1 MLIPT
6 STRNFIR
13 LQQEETSSR
22 QTGSRMAERILNEDG
37 GSSKPD
43 SQLSRYSRTF
53 IPFAGPTVTDEAPL
67 SVVVRTCSIV
77 ASSTVVDS
85 LIPTQYG
92 IPSPDSLE
100 KQAFPANG
108 SHSITRSS
116 SSAVTEMDANATATR
131 EDIETVT
138 PSAYPTMNSAKF
150 RRDLPAPPSWFVGL
164 LAGALSFGLVCAVV
178 LYLVNF
184 PAKDLNL
191 LSKRLMVQRKRYDGY
206 NALQQENEDAHPT
219 PSRGG
224 STQAAPH
231 FGRSTAVE
239 NGGSGGK
246 RRKNLSIDTSA
257 QYHGLGIAVPADDL
271 RGGPKLLSK
280 RGPYDEEALRTRGRS
295 PTLKTWE
302 AVTAPLPA
310 LSRFGYELS
319 ELLTPGPLTSITSDT
334 HYEMRDIEQGSSSSS
349 YHSEDSRDVHL
360 PQISARDTQCAPT
373 TGKETGGFLEKV
385 GNGVD
390 YMAEKVARLMHDEVE
405 NAEEGLLLPVAQHE
419 GEGSGRALDL

>member
-1 MLIPT
+1 M
-6 STRNFIR
+6 RA
-13 LQQEETSSR
+13 SS
-22 QTGSRMAERILNEDG
+22 I
-37 GSSKPD
+37 
-43 SQLSRYSRTF
+43 
-53 IPFAGPTVTDEAPL
+53 I
-67 SVVVRTCSIV
+67 
-77 ASSTVVDS
+77 ASSTAVDS

-100 KQAFPANG
+100 RQAFPADG
-108 SHSITRSS
+108 FYSITRSS
-116 SSAVTEMDANATATR
+116 SSAVTEMDANATETR

-206 NALQQENEDAHPT
+206 NALQQENDDAHPT
-219 PSRGG
+219 LSRGG
-224 STQAAPH
+224 STQAALH

-239 NGGSGGK
+239 NSGSGRK

-271 RGGPKLLSK
+271 RGGPKVVS
-280 RGPYDEEALRTRGRS
+280 RCEPYDEEALRTRTQS
-295 PTLKTWE
+295 PAMKTWE

-319 ELLTPGPLTSITSDT
+319 ELLTPGSRTSLTSDT

-349 YHSEDSRDVHL
+349 HHSEDSRHVHL
-360 PQISARDTQCAPT
+360 PQLSARDPQYAPT

-390 YMAEKVARLMHDEVE
+390 YMAEKVARMMHDEVE

-419 GEGSGRALDL
+419 REGSGRALDL

>member
-6 STRNFIR
+6 STREFIR
-13 LQQEETSSR
+13 SQEEEKSSR
-22 QTGSRMAERILNEDG
+22 QPGPVVAVTVPKGYG
-37 GSSKPD
+37 GAWRSDP
-43 SQLSRYSRTF
+43 QLSRHDRMS
-53 IPFAGPTVTDEAPL
+53 IPFANPTVTDEAPSSDIVRSSSAAAL
-67 SVVVRTCSIV
+67 ST
-77 ASSTVVDS
+77 AVDS

-92 IPSPDSLE
+92 NPSQDSLE
-100 KQAFPANG
+100 KQAFPADG
-108 SHSITRSS
+108 FYSIARSS

-131 EDIETVT
+131 EEIETVT
-138 PSAYPTMNSAKF
+138 PSAYSTMNSAKF

-184 PAKDLNL
+184 PVKDLNL

-206 NALQQENEDAHPT
+206 IELQQETEDAHPT
-219 PSRGG
+219 LSRGG
-224 STQAAPH
+224 STQAAPR

-239 NGGSGGK
+239 NSGSGRK

-280 RGPYDEEALRTRGRS
+280 REPYDEEALRTRAQS
-295 PTLKTWE
+295 PATKTWE

-319 ELLTPGPLTSITSDT
+319 ELLTPGPRTSITSDI
-334 HYEMRDIEQGSSSSS
+334 HHEMRDVEQSSTS
-349 YHSEDSRDVHL
+349 HDSVDSAEVHL
-360 PQISARDTQCAPT
+360 PQLSAQAMQYAAT
-373 TGKETGGFLEKV
+373 TGRQHEGFLQKV

-390 YMAEKVARLMHDEVE
+390 FMAEKVAQIMHDEVDD
-405 NAEEGLLLPVAQHE
+405 AEEGLLLPVAQHE
-419 GEGSGRALDL
+419 REGSGRTLNL

>member
-13 LQQEETSSR
+13 SQQEETRSR
-22 QTGSRMAERILNEDG
+22 QTGSRMVERILNEDG

-43 SQLSRYSRTF
+43 LQLLGHSRTF
-53 IPFAGPTVTDEAPL
+53 VPFARPAVTDEAPSL
-67 SVVVRTCSIV
+67 DIARTSSIG
-77 ASSTVVDS
+77 ASFTGVES

-92 IPSPDSLE
+92 LPSEDLLE
-100 KQAFPANG
+100 RQAFPADG
-108 SHSITRSS
+108 FYSITRSS
-116 SSAVTEMDANATATR
+116 SSTVTEMDANATATR
-131 EDIETVT
+131 EDIETIT

-150 RRDLPAPPSWFVGL
+150 HRNLPAPPSWFVGL

-219 PSRGG
+219 LSRGG

-239 NGGSGGK
+239 NSGSGRK

-271 RGGPKLLSK
+271 RDGPKLLS
-280 RGPYDEEALRTRGRS
+280 RREPYDEEALRTSAQS
-295 PTLKTWE
+295 PAMKAWE

-319 ELLTPGPLTSITSDT
+319 ELLTPGPRTSTTST
-334 HYEMRDIEQGSSSSS
+334 MYHELRDVEQGNSSHDSA
-349 YHSEDSRDVHL
+349 DSREVHL
-360 PQISARDTQCAPT
+360 PQLSAQSMQYAPM
-373 TGKETGGFLEKV
+373 TGKETGSFLEKV

-390 YMAEKVARLMHDEVE
+390 FMAEKVARMMHDEVDG
-405 NAEEGLLLPVAQHE
+405 AEEGLLLPVAQHE
-419 GEGSGRALDL
+419 REGSGRVLDL

>member
-6 STRNFIR
+6 GTRTLIR
-13 LQQEETSSR
+13 LQQEETYSR
-22 QTGSRMAERILNEDG
+22 QTGSRMVRILNEDG
-37 GSSKPD
+37 ESSKPD
-43 SQLSRYSRTF
+43 SQLSRHVRTF
-53 IPFAGPTVTDEAPL
+53 IPFAGPTVTDEAP
-67 SVVVRTCSIV
+67 SSDVVRTCSIV

-100 KQAFPANG
+100 KQAFPADG
-108 SHSITRSS
+108 FYSITRSS
-116 SSAVTEMDANATATR
+116 SSTVTEMDANATATR

-138 PSAYPTMNSAKF
+138 PSAYSTMNSAKF

-206 NALQQENEDAHPT
+206 NALQQENEDARPT
-219 PSRGG
+219 LSRGG
-224 STQAAPH
+224 SARAAPH
-231 FGRSTAVE
+231 SGRSTAVE
-239 NGGSGGK
+239 NSGSGRK

-271 RGGPKLLSK
+271 REGPKLLSK
-280 RGPYDEEALRTRGRS
+280 CEPYDEEALRTRAQS
-295 PTLKTWE
+295 PAMKTWE

-334 HYEMRDIEQGSSSSS
+334 HYEMRDLEQGSSS
-349 YHSEDSRDVHL
+349 YHSEDSRDIHL
-360 PQISARDTQCAPT
+360 PQLFAQATQYAPT
-373 TGKETGGFLEKV
+373 TGKQHVGLLEKV

-390 YMAEKVARLMHDEVE
+390 YMAEKVARMMHDEVE

-419 GEGSGRALDL
+419 REGSGRALDL

>member
-6 STRNFIR
+6 STRKFIGS
-13 LQQEETSSR
+13 QQEETRSR
-22 QTGSRMAERILNEDG
+22 QTGSRMVERILNEDG

-43 SQLSRYSRTF
+43 LQLSQDSRTF
-53 IPFAGPTVTDEAPL
+53 MPFAGPTVTDEAP
-67 SVVVRTCSIV
+67 SSDVVRTCSIV
-77 ASSTVVDS
+77 ASSTVVDN

-100 KQAFPANG
+100 KQAFPADG
-108 SHSITRSS
+108 FYSITRSS

-131 EDIETVT
+131 EEIEIVT
-138 PSAYPTMNSAKF
+138 PSAFSTMNSAKF

-178 LYLVNF
+178 LYRVNF

-191 LSKRLMVQRKRYDGY
+191 FSKRLMVQRKRYDGY
-206 NALQQENEDAHPT
+206 SALQEENEDAPPT
-219 PSRGG
+219 LSRDG

-239 NGGSGGK
+239 NSNSGRK

-257 QYHGLGIAVPADDL
+257 QHHGLGIAVPADDL
-271 RGGPKLLSK
+271 RDGPKLLSE
-280 RGPYDEEALRTRGRS
+280 REPYDEEALRTRAQS
-295 PTLKTWE
+295 PAIMTWE

-319 ELLTPGPLTSITSDT
+319 ELLTPGPRTSITSDT
-334 HYEMRDIEQGSSSSS
+334 HYEMRDIEQGSSS
-349 YHSEDSRDVHL
+349 YHSEDSGHVHL
-360 PQISARDTQCAPT
+360 PQLSAQTIQYAPT
-373 TGKETGGFLEKV
+373 TGKKTGGFLEKV

-390 YMAEKVARLMHDEVE
+390 FMAEKVARMMHDEVDD
-405 NAEEGLLLPVAQHE
+405 AEEGLLLPVAQHE
-419 GEGSGRALDL
+419 REGSGRVLDF